1 MSDALSDLLRHYRE
15 RAGLSQFRLGV
26 AAGLHDQ
33 SFISRV
39 EAGTRKPTRATVN
52 ALCDALGLDERDAA
66 QLTVAAGYWPGPHGA
81 VLVLDAL
88 TAARAAG
95 LGNKW
100 G

>member
-1 MSDALSDLLRHYRE
+1 MAETLSELLRFYRE

-39 EAGTRKPTRATVN
+39 EAGTRKPTRATLD
-52 ALCDALGLDERDAA
+52 ALCDALKLGDADAA
-66 QLTVAAGYWPGPHGA
+66 KLTVAAGYWPGEHGA
-81 VLVLDAL
+81 ILALDAL
-88 TAARAAG
+88 HAARAAG
-95 LGNKW
+95 VGAKW